1 MAQLNIS
8 LPDPIYDWVNSQVK
22 EGKFASSS
30 DYLQQLIAQAQKH
43 QALQK
48 AITEGFE
55 SGVSKRSVA
64 DIIKE
69 AKAELKAS

>member
-22 EGKFASSS
+22 EGYFASSS
-30 DYLQQLIAQAQKH
+30 DYLQQLITQAQKH

-48 AITEGFE
+48 AITEGLE
-55 SGVSKRSVA
+55 SGISQRLVA

-69 AKAELKAS
+69 AKAELKAG

>member
-8 LPDPIYDWVNSQVK
+8 LPDPVYDWVNSQVK
-22 EGKFASSS
+22 EGHFASSS

-48 AITEGFE
+48 AITEGLE
-55 SGVSKRSVA
+55 SGISQRSVA

-69 AKAELKAS
+69 AKAELKAG

>member
-8 LPDPIYDWVNSQVK
+8 LPDPMYDWISCQVK
-22 EGKFASSS
+22 EDHFASSS
-30 DYLQQLIAQAQKH
+30 DYLQQLITQVQKH

-55 SGVSKRSVA
+55 SGISKRSVA

-69 AKAELKAS
+69 LRRN

>member
-22 EGKFASSS
+22 EGHFASSS
-30 DYLQQLIAQAQKH
+30 DYLQQLITQAQKH

-48 AITEGFE
+48 AISEGLE
-55 SGVSKRSVA
+55 SGISQRSVA

-69 AKAELKAS
+69 AKAELKAG